1 MRRIPRLPGH
11 DRTKVMSWNDI
22 ATTGSDRHNSPSN
35 AIGGTPLIRL
45 RQASATTGCEI
56 LAKAEFMNPGG
67 SVKDRAALAI
77 IDNAEQR
84 NLIEPGG
91 IIVEGTAGNMGI
103 GLALVANAR
112 GYRTIIVMPDT
123 QSEEKRQ
130 MLRALGVQ
138 QYVVPEAHH
147 EDPNNYRRVAE
158 RMARALASETEG
170 GVVWANQFDNLAN
183 RQGHFATTG
192 REIWEQTHHEVDAF
206 ICSVGTGG
214 TLAGVSRF
222 LKQANPDVT
231 IGIADPEG
239 AAMYSYYTSG
249 KLSYEGGSITEGIG
263 LRWMTGNLEGTQVDY
278 AVQIPDAETLKTIY
292 SVASDDGLFVGGSSG
307 VNVAGAIHLARKLGP
322 GHTVVTILCDSGA
335 RYQSKLFD
343 AAFLGSRGLPPPPWR
358 DSGASHPVEQ
368 FLER

>member
-1 MRRIPRLPGH
+1 MARGHMRRIPRLPGH
-11 DRTKVMSWNDI
+11 DRTKVMSLNDI
-22 ATTGSDRHNSPSN
+22 ATTGSDWHNSPSN

-91 IIVEGTAGNMGI
+91 IIVEGTAGNTGI

-130 MLRALGVQ
+130 MLRALGVE

-158 RMARALASETEG
+158 RMARALASETAVLAPG
-170 GVVWANQFDNLAN
+170 GAGPRRADELPDGRRAGG
-183 RQGHFATTG
+183 RRKPAT
-192 REIWEQTHHEVDAF
+192 
-206 ICSVGTGG
+206 
-214 TLAGVSRF
+214 
-222 LKQANPDVT
+222 
-231 IGIADPEG
+231 
-239 AAMYSYYTSG
+239 
-249 KLSYEGGSITEGIG
+249 
-263 LRWMTGNLEGTQVDY
+263 
-278 AVQIPDAETLKTIY
+278 
-292 SVASDDGLFVGGSSG
+292 
-307 VNVAGAIHLARKLGP
+307 
-322 GHTVVTILCDSGA
+322 
-335 RYQSKLFD
+335 
-343 AAFLGSRGLPPPPWR
+343 
-358 DSGASHPVEQ
+358 
-368 FLER
+368 

>member
-1 MRRIPRLPGH
+1 VARQQE
-11 DRTKVMSWNDI
+11 
-22 ATTGSDRHNSPSN
+22 SDCGRSPSD
-35 AIGGTPLIRL
+35 AIGSTPLIRL
-45 RQASATTGCEI
+45 RNASAITGCEI

-67 SVKDRAALAI
+67 SVKDRAALAM
-77 IDNAEQR
+77 IDDAEER

-91 IIVEGTAGNMGI
+91 IIVEGTAGNTGI

-123 QSEEKRQ
+123 QSKEKAET
-130 MLRALGVQ
+130 LCALGAELH
-138 QYVVPEAHH
+138 VVREAPHD
-147 EDPNNYRRVAE
+147 DPNNYRRIAE
-158 RMARALASETEG
+158 RMARALASETEA
-170 GVVWANQFDNLAN
+170 GVLWANQFDNLAN
-183 RQGHFATTG
+183 RQGHFDTTG
-192 REIWEQTHHEVDAF
+192 REIWDQTHQEVDAF

-249 KLSYEGGSITEGIG
+249 ELSYEGSSITEGIG
-263 LRWMTGNLEGTQVDY
+263 LRWMTANLEGTQVDY
-278 AVQIPDAETLKTIY
+278 AVQIPDEETLRTIY
-292 SVASDDGLFVGGSSG
+292 SVARDEGLLVGGSSG
-307 VNVAGAIHLARKLGP
+307 VNVAGAIRMAEMLGP

-335 RYQSKLFD
+335 RYQSKLFN
-343 AAFLGSRGLPPPPWR
+343 AAFLESRGLPPPPWR
-358 DSGASHPVEQ
+358 DIRPDVQVER

>member
-1 MRRIPRLPGH
+1 
-11 DRTKVMSWNDI
+11 MSLNDT
-22 ATTGSDRHNSPSN
+22 ATTGFDRHNSPSN

-91 IIVEGTAGNMGI
+91 IIVEGTAGNTGI

-130 MLRALGVQ
+130 MLRALGVE

-192 REIWEQTHHEVDAF
+192 REIWEQTHHKVDAF

-249 KLSYEGGSITEGIG
+249 KLSYEGRSIIEGIG
-263 LRWMTGNLEGTQVDY
+263 LRWMTGNLKGTQVDY
-278 AVQIPDAETLKTIY
+278 AVQIPDAETLRTIY

-307 VNVAGAIHLARKLGP
+307 VNVAGAIRLARKLGP

-343 AAFLGSRGLPPPPWR
+343 AAFLGPRGLPPPPWH
-358 DSGASHPVEQ
+358 DSGATYPVEQ